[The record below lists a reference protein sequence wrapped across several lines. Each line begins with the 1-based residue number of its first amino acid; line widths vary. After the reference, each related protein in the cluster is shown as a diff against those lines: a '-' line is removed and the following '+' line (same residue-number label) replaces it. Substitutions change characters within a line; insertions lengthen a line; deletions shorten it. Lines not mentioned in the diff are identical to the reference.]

1 MMISYNYNMVA
12 IVNRR
17 PMVLGI
23 LDILD
28 SYIAHQKEVITRR
41 TEFDLKVAK
50 SRMHILEGLIKA
62 LSILDEVIKVIR
74 GSKNKA
80 HAIENLQTEF
90 DFTKEQA
97 EAIVNLQ
104 LYKLTNTDVTEL
116 EKELEEKRKEVAI
129 WTGILENEEAL
140 KHLMKT
146 ELKMIKKRICY
157 SKKN

>member
-23 LDILD
+23 LEILD
-28 SYIAHQKEVITRR
+28 AYIAHQKEVITRR

-50 SRMHILEGLIKA
+50 ARMHILEGLIKA

-74 GSKNKA
+74 ASKNKA
-80 HAIENLQTEF
+80 NAIENLQTEF
-90 DFTKEQA
+90 DFTKPQA

-116 EKELEEKRKEVAI
+116 KKEMEEKAKEIAI
-129 WTGILENEEAL
+129 WTQILENEEAL
-140 KHLMKT
+140 KHVMKNRT
-146 ELKMIKKRICY
+146 
-157 SKKN
+157 